1 MELTVS
7 EDGANCVGREAIDE
21 GVGCNWM
28 LGSEVCEGEILSA
41 DGLKNVAVLGEVGR
55 VEAKNVI
62 GTEGWWVRKVIGQLT
77 VGVTVWGRGT
87 VLVVLSGG
95 FVLTG
100 TK

>member
-28 LGSEVCEGEILSA
+28 LCSEVCEGEVLSA
-41 DGLKNVAVLGEVGR
+41 DGLENVAVLGEICW

-62 GTEGWWVRKVIGQLT
+62 GSEGRLRCEVIGQLS
-77 VGVTVWGRGT
+77 VGMTVW
-87 VLVVLSGG
+87 
-95 FVLTG
+95 
-100 TK
+100 